1 MDKNIKKRIKL
12 KYILE
17 NVYLEILLLYIAL
30 IFAIGIPLLR
40 GIIVGVA
47 RLPIIYL
54 VVRMLERIEVEHII
68 RSLISVEAMA
78 MLSLILMLIIILII
92 VIIRLKRK
100 IFLKTLLLYNIFKN
114 YNNDF
119 KVYTGVVFPII
130 LSVVYFLNYFF
141 YYNFTYRNYRN
152 TIMLIIVLIIT
163 ISLLNYAEQISII
176 MHNIKNIGS
185 REKYYIEAGCPS
197 LFTKES
203 VRMLDN
209 IDEDVQISID
219 GQLKSERLKTE
230 LITNISH
237 DLKTPLTSIINY
249 TDLLKG
255 QDFQD
260 NTILNYINALDRNS
274 QRLKLLITD
283 IVDASKTETGNVNI
297 HLEKLELNELISQVY
312 GEFDTVFNEKNIS
325 FIFNPENDVF
335 VLADGNH
342 LGRVLENII
351 GNASKYTLENTRIYG
366 LVKEEDEFVSFS
378 LKNISKDE
386 LNISPDELM
395 EQFVRGEKSRHTE
408 GSGLGLY
415 IATNLMRL
423 MNGELVLAING
434 DLLEAKLLI
443 PKANK

>member
-1 MDKNIKKRIKL
+1 MDKNIKRRIKL

-17 NVYLEILLLYIAL
+17 NIYFEILLLYIVL
-30 IFAIGIPLLR
+30 IFAVGMPLLR

-47 RLPIIYL
+47 RLPIISL
-54 VVRMLERIEVEHII
+54 LVRMLERIELGRII
-68 RSLISVEAMA
+68 RFLISVEVMA

-92 VIIRLKRK
+92 VIIRLKRR

-141 YYNFTYRNYRN
+141 YYSFTYKN
-152 TIMLIIVLIIT
+152 TIRLIIVLIIT
-163 ISLLNYAEQISII
+163 ISLLNYTEQISII
-176 MHNIKNIGS
+176 MHNIKNIS
-185 REKYYIEAGCPS
+185 SHEKHHIAVGCPS
-197 LFTKES
+197 LFTIES
-203 VRMLDN
+203 IRMLDN
-209 IDEDVQISID
+209 IDEDVQMSID

-249 TDLLKG
+249 TDLLKSH
-255 QDFQD
+255 DFED
-260 NTILNYINALDRNS
+260 NTVLSYINALDRNS

-283 IVDASKTETGNVNI
+283 LVEASKTETGNVNI

-312 GEFDTVFNEKNIS
+312 GEFDIIFNEKNIS

-366 LVKEEDEFVSFS
+366 IVKEEDEFVSFS
-378 LKNISKDE
+378 LKNVSKDE

-395 EQFVRGEKSRHTE
+395 EQFVRGERSRHTE

-415 IATNLMRL
+415 IAKNLMQL

-434 DLLEAKLLI
+434 DLLEVKLLI

>member
-1 MDKNIKKRIKL
+1 MDKNIKRRIKL

-17 NVYLEILLLYIAL
+17 NIYFEILLLYIVL
-30 IFAIGIPLLR
+30 IFAVGMPLLR

-47 RLPIIYL
+47 RLPIISL
-54 VVRMLERIEVEHII
+54 LVRMLERIELKRIV
-68 RSLISVEAMA
+68 RFLISVEVMA
-78 MLSLILMLIIILII
+78 MFSLILMLIIILII
-92 VIIRLKRK
+92 VIIRLKRR

-119 KVYTGVVFPII
+119 KIYTGVVFPII

-141 YYNFTYRNYRN
+141 HYSFTYKNPIR
-152 TIMLIIVLIIT
+152 LIIVLIIT

-249 TDLLKG
+249 TDLLKS

-260 NTILNYINALDRNS
+260 NTILNYVNALDRNS

-283 IVDASKTETGNVNI
+283 IVEASKTETGNVNI

-325 FIFNPENDVF
+325 FIFNPENDIF

-366 LVKEEDEFVSFS
+366 LVKEEDDFVSFS

-395 EQFVRGEKSRHTE
+395 EQFVRGERSRHTE

-423 MNGELVLAING
+423 MNGELLLTING
-434 DLLEAKLLI
+434 DLLDIKLLI

>member
-1 MDKNIKKRIKL
+1 MDKNIKRRIKL

-17 NVYLEILLLYIAL
+17 NIYFEILLLYIVL
-30 IFAIGIPLLR
+30 IFAVGIPLLR

-47 RLPIIYL
+47 RFPIISL
-54 VVRMLERIEVEHII
+54 LVRMLERIELERII
-68 RSLISVEAMA
+68 RFLISVEVMA

-92 VIIRLKRK
+92 VIIRLKRR

-119 KVYTGVVFPII
+119 KIYTGVVFPII
-130 LSVVYFLNYFF
+130 LSVVYLLNYFF
-141 YYNFTYRNYRN
+141 HYSFTYKNPIR
-152 TIMLIIVLIIT
+152 LIIVLIIT

-312 GEFDTVFNEKNIS
+312 GEFDTIFNEKNIS

-366 LVKEEDEFVSFS
+366 IVKEEDEFVSFS

-395 EQFVRGEKSRHTE
+395 EQFIRGERSRHTE

-415 IATNLMRL
+415 IAKNLMQL
-423 MNGELVLAING
+423 MNGKLVLAING
-434 DLLEAKLLI
+434 DLLEVKLLI